1 MSHKVLV
8 VDDSKLA
15 RMVMASAFRRIR
27 PEWTLVETANAEEA
41 LGAVGTVDIAL
52 IDFNMPGTDGLELVA
67 KIRKSHPGMPVAVVS
82 ANIQDEI
89 IGRARELNAGFIPK
103 PLTDEALAAFLSG
116 ATLRLKKATSMMENV
131 DKLTDIE
138 QDALAE
144 IANMGV
150 SRAANSLRQMV
161 GEEVLLSVPAVKIVT
176 RQAASKLVERN
187 NATKLVAVQQSFEG
201 PFAGRALL
209 IFPEA
214 QSLELVRAIVGDEHS
229 LEDIID
235 LEQEALAE
243 TGNIILNGCLA
254 TIANVLHRTM
264 RMSLPSIV
272 RGDGA
277 KLFRGQRNEFRRTV
291 CPVPVYRF

>member
-1 MSHKVLV
+1 MT
-8 VDDSKLA
+8 DD
-15 RMVMASAFRRIR
+15 
-27 PEWTLVETANAEEA
+27 
-41 LGAVGTVDIAL
+41 
-52 IDFNMPGTDGLELVA
+52 
-67 KIRKSHPGMPVAVVS
+67 
-82 ANIQDEI
+82 DE
-89 IGRARELNAGFIPK
+89 
-103 PLTDEALAAFLSG
+103 
-116 ATLRLKKATSMMENV
+116 
-131 DKLTDIE
+131 LTDIE

-150 SRAANSLRQMV
+150 SRAANNLRQMV
-161 GEEVLLSVPAVKIVT
+161 GEQVLLSVPAVKIVT
-176 RQAASKLVERN
+176 RETASKLVEG
-187 NATKLVAVQQSFEG
+187 NAKQFVAVQQSFEG

-229 LEDIID
+229 LEDVID

-277 KLFRGQRNEFRRTV
+277 KLFEVNEAGSGAQFVLFLYIDFNIKKRNVHGFIALLMDLPSIAALKDIVNDFVSGIEEQTSGHV
-291 CPVPVYRF
+291 G

>member
-1 MSHKVLV
+1 M
-8 VDDSKLA
+8 
-15 RMVMASAFRRIR
+15 I
-27 PEWTLVETANAEEA
+27 
-41 LGAVGTVDIAL
+41 
-52 IDFNMPGTDGLELVA
+52 
-67 KIRKSHPGMPVAVVS
+67 
-82 ANIQDEI
+82 
-89 IGRARELNAGFIPK
+89 LNASE
-103 PLTDEALAAFLSG
+103 LTE
-116 ATLRLKKATSMMENV
+116 
-131 DKLTDIE
+131 IE

-150 SRAANSLRQMV
+150 SRAASSLGQMV
-161 GEEVLLSVPAVKIVT
+161 GEQVLLSVPAVKIVT

-214 QSLELVRAIVGDEHS
+214 QSLELVRSIVGEEHS
-229 LEDIID
+229 LEDVID

-243 TGNIILNGCLA
+243 TGNISLNGCLA

-264 RMSLPSIV
+264 RMSLPSII

-277 KLFRGQRNEFRRTV
+277 ALFQVDGAASGEQFVLFLYIDFNIKKRNVHGFIALLMDLPSIGALKEIVHDFIRGIEKQPSGHV
-291 CPVPVYRF
+291 A